1 LYRKIGK
8 RHGAEKEI
16 DRLMVPTL
24 GLLGCG
30 RVQGCEGINLT
41 WMSRVSKKEYNVQ
54 EEGML
59 SDGFDLSNILHAP
72 TTNPMIPFNDSFHR
86 KGNAS

>member
-1 LYRKIGK
+1 MRPNFYGSS
-8 RHGAEKEI
+8 
-16 DRLMVPTL
+16 DRVMVQTS

-30 RVQGCEGINLT
+30 RVQGCERINLT
-41 WMSRVSKKEYNVQ
+41 WMSRVSKKEYNVRQ
-54 EEGML
+54 EVIL
-59 SDGFDLSNILHAP
+59 TDGFDLSNLLHAP